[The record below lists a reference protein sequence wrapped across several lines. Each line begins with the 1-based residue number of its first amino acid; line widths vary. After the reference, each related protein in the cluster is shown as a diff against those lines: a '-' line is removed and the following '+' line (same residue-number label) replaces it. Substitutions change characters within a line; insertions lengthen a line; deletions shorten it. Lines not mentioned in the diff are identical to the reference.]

1 MMEKRCNGFH
11 SSKSLTFHRKCYFPA
26 VIFCVIVFS
35 GKKMCSR
42 TNQNNK
48 LCTSLKNCKITVNYF
63 LCVCGYRTFTQQ
75 PRKVCIFVSFTFGWL
90 FFFTFSIPT
99 FSGKLRQDLVSVSHL
114 YYPTYYKSSNVHISA
129 KHFLQVAKE
138 ASKIWIHIFQCIE
151 KAYKTSY
158 QFGSTTVQDGG
169 SPACSLLKYTSLVYL

>member
-1 MMEKRCNGFH
+1 MWERESLCSVQVATFAYEIKHLVLQKLHLVVMMEKRCNGFH
-11 SSKSLTFHRKCYFPA
+11 SSKSPTFHRKCYFPA

-35 GKKMCSR
+35 GKKKCSR

-90 FFFTFSIPT
+90 FFSPF
-99 FSGKLRQDLVSVSHL
+99 Q
-114 YYPTYYKSSNVHISA
+114 YQ
-129 KHFLQVAKE
+129 HFQGNWGR
-138 ASKIWIHIFQCIE
+138 I
-151 KAYKTSY
+151 
-158 QFGSTTVQDGG
+158 
-169 SPACSLLKYTSLVYL
+169 

>member
-11 SSKSLTFHRKCYFPA
+11 SSKSPTFHRKCYFPA

-63 LCVCGYRTFTQQ
+63 LCVWLPHFHSAATQSLYF
-75 PRKVCIFVSFTFGWL
+75 CFIHIWMT
-90 FFFTFSIPT
+90 FFFHHFNTNIFRETEAGSSFS
-99 FSGKLRQDLVSVSHL
+99 L
-114 YYPTYYKSSNVHISA
+114 SSLLSNL
-129 KHFLQVAKE
+129 LQVQ
-138 ASKIWIHIFQCIE
+138 QC
-151 KAYKTSY
+151 SY
-158 QFGSTTVQDGG
+158 
-169 SPACSLLKYTSLVYL
+169 